1 MNRRQMASVWA
12 AGAVSSLSVAVLV
25 GLAVSP
31 REPQEGGEGRAAR
44 EARAE
49 QAERTV
55 VYDPQNYLGFDPQ
68 AFFVPPKVTEV
79 RVEERHALQE
89 CAMEYAPSVSEAT
102 DATLFADP
110 GQVIGLGPVFGDRGF
125 HVHVIAGGKDRV
137 FRPDARGNL
146 SMAADSVPSRI
157 VLVTT
162 PFTIEYPSSRVFIPP
177 YTMSLRVLGADQLPG
192 IVAAQSFARAVKP
205 SENAAAD
212 LFVATMPRND
222 NEFVFAAYDLS
233 GSRADLE
240 TGLWLASADR
250 YILQPT
256 FRAWVE
262 DQGRVAQ
269 KVEILPFPPTAG
281 YAAAGTESFQ
291 VESASGAIADVSIPP
306 RPHVELPD
314 TSVEP
319 LPAVTVTAT
328 FYGFPKG
335 AS

>member
-1 MNRRQMASVWA
+1 MNRRQIASVWS
-12 AGAVSSLSVAVLV
+12 AGAVSALSMAVLL
-25 GLAVSP
+25 GLALSP
-31 REPQEGGEGRAAR
+31 RKAQEGGEGRAAR

-146 SMAADSVPSRI
+146 SMDAETGPSRI

-162 PFTIEYPSSRVFIPP
+162 PFTIEYPGSRVFIP
-177 YTMSLRVLGADQLPG
+177 
-192 IVAAQSFARAVKP
+192 
-205 SENAAAD
+205 
-212 LFVATMPRND
+212 
-222 NEFVFAAYDLS
+222 
-233 GSRADLE
+233 
-240 TGLWLASADR
+240 
-250 YILQPT
+250 
-256 FRAWVE
+256 
-262 DQGRVAQ
+262 
-269 KVEILPFPPTAG
+269 
-281 YAAAGTESFQ
+281 
-291 VESASGAIADVSIPP
+291 
-306 RPHVELPD
+306 
-314 TSVEP
+314 
-319 LPAVTVTAT
+319 
-328 FYGFPKG
+328 
-335 AS
+335 